1 MKFLKIGI
9 TLVMLLL
16 SLLTIAQTDEQG
28 LRVGDKAP
36 NFRLKNQDGV
46 EISLEEQLKKGAVV
60 LTWYRGG
67 WCPYCNLAL
76 QELSSKL
83 PEIESLG
90 ATLMALSPELP
101 DKAMATSEKNQ
112 LNFNILSDL
121 NNDVAR
127 RYDLVFKLSP
137 QAAEL
142 PIPATYIIGRDG
154 IIQYA
159 YVNADYKKRA
169 NPDEVIS
176 KLTKM
181 NTDSNADKLVMVWS
195 SDDPM
200 VAKRVSL
207 MYSHSAKRNNW
218 FQEVTLVI
226 WGPSAKLIADDKEL
240 QQKIEQMKRDGVIVK
255 ACIACAN
262 EYGVSQKLEELGYDV
277 MPMGIPLTNYLKN
290 GYKILTF

>member
-181 NTDSNADKLVMVWS
+181 NTDSNANKLVMVWS

-226 WGPSAKLIADDKEL
+226 WGPSAKLIAHDKEL